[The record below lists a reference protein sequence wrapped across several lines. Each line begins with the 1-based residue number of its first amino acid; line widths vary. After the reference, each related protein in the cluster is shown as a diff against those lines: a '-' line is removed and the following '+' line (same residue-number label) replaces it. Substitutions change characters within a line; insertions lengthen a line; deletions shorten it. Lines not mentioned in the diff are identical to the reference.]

1 MGGGRGDCAP
11 VESSDETLFESIPT
25 AFIGSTRF
33 ERFASSFLVFSP
45 RSFFFLCVS
54 RSLWWR
60 FVAFSIEWPPA
71 PMVVLLLFVAGAPH
85 VRAHYAAVVG
95 NGFDWALLGF
105 TGFFFLGLAPLLTP
119 HSISTLNSVLS
130 SSSACNWLLLGYT
143 ELYWVILGY
152 TWLYLVLLGFTGFYW
167 VFLWDVWLL
176 SKLGLALLMTLQ

>member
-1 MGGGRGDCAP
+1 MRR
-11 VESSDETLFESIPT
+11 SSQVTRPFSNRFRRLSL
-25 AFIGSTRF
+25 AQLGSSASLR
-33 ERFASSFLVFSP
+33 RSSFSLLVH
-45 RSFFFLCVS
+45 FFFLCVS